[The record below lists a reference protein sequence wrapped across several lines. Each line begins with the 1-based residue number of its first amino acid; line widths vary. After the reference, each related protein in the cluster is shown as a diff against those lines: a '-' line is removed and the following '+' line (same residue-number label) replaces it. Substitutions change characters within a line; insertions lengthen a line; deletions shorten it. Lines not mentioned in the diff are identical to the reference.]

1 MKFSDGLSAF
11 RDRVMRTPALALP
24 LDACHVGV
32 VLRAVLWTQ
41 TVMAVAVMLGARN
54 PQQWLERLALVS
66 AGSVPAVLGWLA
78 IVCVL
83 ARTSIAQRPPV
94 MRAVAVGLGAVS
106 GVQASALLDW
116 IATQPEGAPWLASAL
131 GGGLLAA
138 MLVAVLA
145 NRARSR
151 APADNAARLAG
162 LQARIQP
169 HFLFNTLNAAIAL
182 VRQDPARAE
191 AVLEDLSDLFRQALA
206 EPVEAVSVSEEVA
219 LARQYLR
226 IEQVRFAERLQVH
239 WTLDP
244 RADDARVPPLMLQPL
259 VENAVKHGVEP
270 SERGAWVHIG
280 TERRGDSVV
289 ITVTNSVP
297 AGRGRPGLGVAQAN
311 VRERLWLLHDVRSQ
325 FQAIWRDGVYQVRME
340 VPA

>member
-1 MKFSDGLSAF
+1 MKFSGGLSAF
-11 RDRVMRTPALALP
+11 RDRLIRTSARGTP

-41 TVMAVAVMLGARN
+41 AVIAVAVMFSARS
-54 PQQWLERLALVS
+54 PVQWLEHLALVS
-66 AGSVPAVLGWLA
+66 AASLPAVLGWLGW
-78 IVCVL
+78 VCAL
-83 ARTSIAQRPPV
+83 ARTSMAQRPSV
-94 MRAVAVGLGAVS
+94 MQSVAVGLGAVS
-106 GVQASALLDW
+106 GLLACAFLDW
-116 IATQPEGAPWLASAL
+116 VTGQPGGAPWLASAL
-131 GGGLLAA
+131 AGALLAGT
-138 MLVAVLA
+138 LGVALA
-145 NRARSR
+145 DRAKSQT
-151 APADNAARLAG
+151 PSDNAARLAG

-206 EPVEAVSVSEEVA
+206 EPVQAVSVSEEVA